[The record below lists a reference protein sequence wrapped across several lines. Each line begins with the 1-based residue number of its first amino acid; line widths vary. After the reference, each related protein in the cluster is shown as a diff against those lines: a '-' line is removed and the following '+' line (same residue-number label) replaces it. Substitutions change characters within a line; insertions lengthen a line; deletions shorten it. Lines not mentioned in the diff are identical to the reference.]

1 MTTATKKPT
10 LATPATIKRAKLTKV
25 QANKRKATPAK
36 GKATINA
43 KTKAVVK
50 TPKTFTAS
58 ELAKAHGM
66 QSKTLRAR
74 IRRNAEFFADKY
86 ASAERKAGEQVV
98 FLTKHRAAIDTF
110 LAA

>member
-1 MTTATKKPT
+1 MTNATKKPT
-10 LATPATIKRAKLTKV
+10 LATPTTIKRA
-25 QANKRKATPAK
+25 AAKRTAPKRAVKSK
-36 GKATINA
+36 GKAIVNA

-98 FLTKHRAAIDTF
+98 FLMKHRAAIDTF
-110 LAA
+110 LTA